1 MMDDPFLRD
10 TSNKRN
16 DKVHGSITVR
26 VSPQNLKK
34 SLEDLEG
41 EVRLNPYRVL

>member
-1 MMDDPFLRD
+1 MDDPFLRD

-26 VSPQNLKK
+26 DSPQKLKV
-34 SLEDLEG
+34 SW
-41 EVRLNPYRVL
+41 RLRRRGAFESCKVL

>member
-1 MMDDPFLRD
+1 MMDD

-26 VSPQNLKK
+26 DSPQNLKK
-34 SLEDLEG
+34 SLEGLEG
-41 EVRLNPYRVL
+41 DVRLNLCNVL